1 MVKDLLSQAEIDA
14 LLANVQAQ
22 DVRAE
27 DAATPPRSFDLAS
40 RRQPK
45 KRRLPGL
52 EQLNKR
58 FAERFRDSI
67 SDVLGQGV
75 DVVAL
80 DLQFLP
86 YSEYLH
92 SLYVPTSLNLM
103 RVHPL
108 KGAAM
113 LVFDAR
119 LVFRLVD
126 IFFGGSGGQ
135 GSADGRDF
143 SPVERRVLA
152 RLVRRALG
160 DYQQAWALFKDV
172 QCEGLAMEV
181 NPAMAAIAGQ
191 SETVVLCRF
200 QIELEGGGGG
210 EFHITLPQL
219 MLEPVRDQLSK
230 KESADQAVED
240 PYWQAALRDSLLD
253 LRVATRCTI
262 AEPILSLREVASMKV
277 GDIIPLGAGQR
288 SVLKASGVEMATA
301 SLGVANGQL
310 ALKIIDRRA

>member
-22 DVRAE
+22 DFRAE
-27 DAATPPRSFDLAS
+27 NAEAPAQAFDLAS

-52 EQLNKR
+52 EQINKR

-75 DVVAL
+75 DVISL

-92 SLYVPTSLNLM
+92 SLYVPTSLNLL

-126 IFFGGSGGQ
+126 MFFGGSGGQ

-143 SPVERRVLA
+143 SPVERRVLS
-152 RLVRRALG
+152 RLVQRALG
-160 DYQQAWALFKDV
+160 DYQQAWTLVQDV
-172 QCEGLAMEV
+172 QCEGFAMEV
-181 NPAMAAIAGQ
+181 NPAMAAIAANA
-191 SETVVLCRF
+191 ETVVLCRF

-219 MLEPVRDQLSK
+219 MLEPVREQLSRS
-230 KESADQAVED
+230 ESTDQAVDD
-240 PYWQAALRDSLLD
+240 PYWQAALRDSLME

-262 AEPILSLREVASMKV
+262 AEPVLSLREVASMKV
-277 GDIIPLGAGQR
+277 GDIIPLGVGQR
-288 SVLKASGVEMATA
+288 SVLKAGGITMASA

-310 ALKIIDRRA
+310 ALKII

>member
-22 DVRAE
+22 GARA
-27 DAATPPRSFDLAS
+27 DNVATPAQTFDLAT

-52 EQLNKR
+52 EQINQR
-58 FAERFRDSI
+58 FAERFRESI

-75 DVVAL
+75 DVMAL

-92 SLYVPTSLNLM
+92 SLYVPTSLNLL

-126 IFFGGSGGQ
+126 MFFGGTGAQ

-143 SPVERRVLA
+143 SPVERRVLS
-152 RLVRRALG
+152 RLVQSALG
-160 DYQQAWALFKDV
+160 DYQQAWALVSDV
-172 QCEGLAMEV
+172 QCEGFAMEV
-181 NPAMAAIAGQ
+181 NPAMAAIAANA
-191 SETVVLCRF
+191 ETVVLCRF

-219 MLEPVRDQLSK
+219 MLEPVREQLSK
-230 KESADQAVED
+230 SESTDQAVDD
-240 PYWQAALRDSLLD
+240 PYWQAALRDSLMD

-262 AEPILSLREVASMKV
+262 AEPVLSLREVASLKV
-277 GDIIPLGAGQR
+277 GDIIPLGAAQR
-288 SVLKASGVEMATA
+288 SVLKAGGVAMASA

-310 ALKIIDRRA
+310 ALKII

>member
-22 DVRAE
+22 DVRADNAE
-27 DAATPPRSFDLAS
+27 APAQTFDLAS

-52 EQLNKR
+52 EQINKR
-58 FAERFRDSI
+58 FAERFRESI

-75 DVVAL
+75 DVIAL

-92 SLYVPTSLNLM
+92 SLYVPTSLNLL

-108 KGAAM
+108 KGTAM

-126 IFFGGSGGQ
+126 MFFGGSGGQ

-143 SPVERRVLA
+143 SPVERRVLS
-152 RLVRRALG
+152 RLVQRALG
-160 DYQQAWALFKDV
+160 DYQQAWNLVQDV
-172 QCEGLAMEV
+172 QCEGFAMEV
-181 NPAMAAIAGQ
+181 NPAMAAIAANA
-191 SETVVLCRF
+191 ETVVLCRF

-219 MLEPVRDQLSK
+219 MLEPVREQLSRS
-230 KESADQAVED
+230 ESTDQAVDD
-240 PYWQAALRDSLLD
+240 PYWQAALRDSLME

-262 AEPILSLREVASMKV
+262 AEPVLSLREVASMKV
-277 GDIIPLGAGQR
+277 GDIIPLGVGQR
-288 SVLKASGVEMATA
+288 SVLKAGGITMASA

-310 ALKIIDRRA
+310 ALKII

>member
-22 DVRAE
+22 DHRAE
-27 DAATPPRSFDLAS
+27 NIETPPRAFDLAS

-52 EQLNKR
+52 EQVNKR

-126 IFFGGSGGQ
+126 MFFGGSGAQ

-143 SPVERRVLA
+143 SPVERRVLG
-152 RLVRRALG
+152 RLVQRALG
-160 DYQQAWALFKDV
+160 DYQQAWTLVSEVD
-172 QCEGLAMEV
+172 CEGIAMEV
-181 NPAMAAIAGQ
+181 NPAMAAIAGPA
-191 SETVVLCRF
+191 ETVILCRF

-219 MLEPVRDQLSK
+219 MLEPVKERLSK
-230 KESADQAVED
+230 HESADQAVED
-240 PYWQAALRDSLLD
+240 PLWQAALRDSLMD

-262 AEPILSLREVASMKV
+262 AEPVLSLREVASMKV

-288 SVLKASGVEMATA
+288 SILKAGGIAMASA

-310 ALKIIDRRA
+310 ALRIIE

>member
-14 LLANVQAQ
+14 LLANVQTQ
-22 DVRAE
+22 DL
-27 DAATPPRSFDLAS
+27 RSDSDVVPARRFDLAS
-40 RRQPK
+40 RQQLK

-52 EQLNKR
+52 EQINKR

-80 DLQFLP
+80 ELQFLP

-103 RVHPL
+103 RLHPL

-126 IFFGGSGGQ
+126 MFFGGSGAQ

-143 SPVERRVLA
+143 SPVERRVIG
-152 RLVRRALG
+152 RLVSRAHS
-160 DYQQAWALFKDV
+160 DYQKAWQLAAEV
-172 QCEGLAMEV
+172 QCEAIGVEV
-181 NPAMAAIAGQ
+181 NPAMAAIAAQ
-191 SETVVLCRF
+191 AETVVLCRF
-200 QIELEGGGGG
+200 QIELEGGGRG
-210 EFHITLPQL
+210 EFHITLPQT
-219 MLEPVRDQLSK
+219 MLEPMRDILAKS
-230 KESADQAVED
+230 ESAAQSVDD
-240 PYWQAALRDSLLD
+240 PVWQAALRESVLD
-253 LRVATRCTI
+253 LRVPTRCTI
-262 AEPILSLREVASMKV
+262 AEPTVSLRDVASMSV
-277 GDIIPLGAGQR
+277 GDIIPLGVAQR
-288 SVLKASGVEMATA
+288 SILKAGGVAMAKA
-301 SLGVANGQL
+301 SLGVTNGQL
-310 ALKIIDRRA
+310 ALKIAE